1 MLLLHFI
8 FLKVFLCGLT
18 RSYCG
23 LIDFPFA
30 IYMSLTFCHK
40 DTVSVPLFW
49 FFKVIMIDSV
59 ASDTDKVNEEK
70 VGKLRII
77 TSYTCN
83 LFQNYFKGKKYDGF
97 LFNWKKILLII
108 LC

>member
-1 MLLLHFI
+1 
-8 FLKVFLCGLT
+8 
-18 RSYCG
+18 
-23 LIDFPFA
+23 
-30 IYMSLTFCHK
+30 
-40 DTVSVPLFW
+40 
-49 FFKVIMIDSV
+49 MIDSV

-108 LC
+108 LCWNSRLGVDFKIESVLQARERK